1 MGPSWTENDMTIA
14 QVPRARWHETMER
27 QGHVEIVCA
36 YDCMTSR
43 LAERTGF
50 DGVLIGAGA
59 TANHLHDLPDV
70 GLVSLAEALE
80 NVRRI
85 AAAVSIPV
93 IADVDDGGP
102 TPIHIRRTVE
112 MAERA
117 GAAGIMIE
125 DVDSSQ
131 PKHLWNEEKEY

>member
-1 MGPSWTENDMTIA
+1 MK
-14 QVPRARWHETMER
+14 RWSE

-36 YDCMTSR
+36 YDCMTAR

-59 TANHLHDLPDV
+59 TANHLYGLPDV

-85 AAAVSIPV
+85 CLRG
-93 IADVDDGGP
+93 DDSGD
-102 TPIHIRRTVE
+102 RRC
-112 MAERA
+112 
-117 GAAGIMIE
+117 G
-125 DVDSSQ
+125 
-131 PKHLWNEEKEY
+131 